1 MVAEGIVLSRVQ
13 HFQKGRGRVSLV
25 VRAHLVHLVQKEHR
39 ISSTSLFQGFQ
50 NAPRHS
56 PHIGAAMAA
65 DLRLIPYAP
74 QGGTD
79 KLPAQGLGHRT
90 SQRGLAHPRRPHQ
103 AQNRRI
109 LPVSQLAH
117 RQELQDAL
125 LDLFQPVVVAIQHS
139 RCRLDV
145 VDILRQALPRHGQ
158 QVVNIGADNSS
169 LLGHA
174 LSPFQPL
181 QLLLHGLHNLVRE
194 VPLAQPFLVFLNI
207 PQNAV
212 LVTQLIVDG
221 LDLLPEIIFLLHLLN
236 LAAHPGANLA
246 LNIQDILFPLQKAVQ
261 LFKPFLHID
270 ALKNS
275 LPVVQLQI
283 DMAGNHICQPPGI
296 IYNRNR
302 YHGICRNFLAALDPL
317 LKLVHNHTNQ
327 GLHLYGLVNLVM
339 VLPDIGNQVVILLLN
354 GTDNLAAVK
363 ALYQHSDCPVRQL
376 HQMLYLSHRAHAVQI

>member
-1 MVAEGIVLSRVQ
+1 M
-13 HFQKGRGRVSLV
+13 
-25 VRAHLVHLVQKEHR
+25 
-39 ISSTSLFQGFQ
+39 
-50 NAPRHS
+50 
-56 PHIGAAMAA
+56 
-65 DLRLIPYAP
+65 
-74 QGGTD
+74 
-79 KLPAQGLGHRT
+79 
-90 SQRGLAHPRRPHQ
+90 
-103 AQNRRI
+103 
-109 LPVSQLAH
+109 
-117 RQELQDAL
+117 
-125 LDLFQPVVVAIQHS
+125 VAIQHS
-139 RCRLDV
+139 SCRLDV

-181 QLLLHGLHNLVRE
+181 QLLLHGLDDLLRE
-194 VPLAQPFLVFLNI
+194 MPLAQPFLVFLNI

-246 LNIQDILFPLQKAVQ
+246 LNIQDILFPLQEAVQ

-363 ALYQHSDCPVRQL
+363 ALYQHPDCPVRQL
-376 HQMLYLSHRAHAVQI
+376 HQVLYLSHRAHAVQIRHLRVLQIRIPLRHQENVLILPQHGLFQGRNRLLPAGIQMNHHIWKDHHAPKRQHRQHYYILIHFLHKIHLRKKIYINIGVTLRQRLYILLNLSS